1 MTKKA
6 NTSQE
11 VSVVGKD
18 LRNAYDRVVDKL
30 QEKIASE
37 QEILEQGIEKIAA
50 ALSGLLEEVLSYD
63 ANEVYEQGQLLMK
76 LADYIASQDGPRNS
90 KTASEDDIVTSL
102 REYGQELTKLAEDLA
117 ETQLEIITEMLK
129 EAQGST
135 QWVMM
140 PQMYGMNPET
150 MMLMSLLNE
159 QPQKQKLDLKT
170 LAGLGLGA
178 TGLGLGAW
186 GLAKNKG
193 LKDTLRK
200 SKSFGE
206 AQRHISK

>member
-11 VSVVGKD
+11 VSIVGKD

-37 QEILEQGIEKIAA
+37 QEISEQGIEKIAA

-135 QWVMM
+135 QMM
-140 PQMYGMNPET
+140 PQMYWMNPEI

-159 QPQKQKLDLKT
+159 KPQKPKLDLKT
-170 LAGLGLGA
+170 IAGLG
-178 TGLGLGAW
+178 GLGLGAW

-193 LKDTLRK
+193 LRDTLRK

>member
-11 VSVVGKD
+11 VSIVGKD

-37 QEILEQGIEKIAA
+37 QEISEQGIEKIAA

-135 QWVMM
+135 QMM

-186 GLAKNKG
+186 GLTKNKG
-193 LKDTLRK
+193 LIDTLRK

-206 AQRHISK
+206 AQRHIGK

>member
-11 VSVVGKD
+11 VSIVGKD

-37 QEILEQGIEKIAA
+37 QEISEQGIEKIAA

-135 QWVMM
+135 QMM

-159 QPQKQKLDLKT
+159 QPQKQKLDPKT

-193 LKDTLRK
+193 LIDTLRK